1 MGCMEFSQY
10 KAKAMKKLEEALSE
24 GLVDEGVIPVLNAFN
39 SHPDIFTTSSCAG
52 RLQLI
57 VLPDIGRKDSVE
69 LREKWHR
76 PVEFQEVKE
85 AITNLDVPPNSIVIL
100 QGQSPIFHISC
111 RTVELAQ
118 KFRGIVH
125 SQGWKYSSLIT
136 GNEDKWVVEVLSAS
150 RIDNFL
156 FRDGVIDPPDDE
168 RLKFI
173 IEESNKILIKAQ
185 SRLEALE
192 YIPSGL

>member
-1 MGCMEFSQY
+1 MEFSQY
-10 KAKAMKKLEEALSE
+10 KANAMKKLEYALSE
-24 GLVDEGVIPVLNAFN
+24 GLVDEGVISVLNSFN

-57 VLPDIGRKDSVE
+57 VLPDIGRKDSVA
-69 LREKWHR
+69 LRKTWHR
-76 PVEFQEVKE
+76 RVEFQEVKD
-85 AITNLDVPPNSIVIL
+85 AITNLEIPSNSIVIL

-111 RTVELAQ
+111 RTMELAQ

-125 SQGWKYSSLIT
+125 GQGWKYSSLLT
-136 GNEDKWVVEVLSAS
+136 GNDDKWIVEILSAN
-150 RIDNFL
+150 RIDNLL
-156 FRDGVIDPPDDE
+156 FREGVIDSPDDE

-173 IEESNKILIKAQ
+173 IEESNKILVKAQ
-185 SRLEALE
+185 ARLEALE

>member
-1 MGCMEFSQY
+1 MEFSQY
-10 KAKAMKKLEEALSE
+10 KAKAMKKLEYALSE
-24 GLVDEGVIPVLNAFN
+24 NLVDEGVISVLNAFN

-69 LREKWHR
+69 LRKTWHR
-76 PVEFQEVKE
+76 PVEFEEVKE
-85 AITNLDVPPNSIVIL
+85 ALDNLDIPPNSIVIL
-100 QGQSPIFHISC
+100 QGQSPIFHVSC
-111 RTVELAQ
+111 RTMELAQ

-125 SQGWKYSSLIT
+125 SKGWKYSSLIT
-136 GNEDKWVVEVLSAS
+136 GNEDKWVVEILSAS
-150 RIDNFL
+150 RIDNLL
-156 FRDGVIDPPDDE
+156 FRDGVIDPPDDD

-173 IEESNKILIKAQ
+173 IEESNKILVKAQ

>member
-1 MGCMEFSQY
+1 MLEFNQY
-10 KAKAMKKLEEALSE
+10 KANAMRKLEDAKSE
-24 GLVDEGVIPVLNAFN
+24 GLVDDGVIEVLDAFN

-69 LREKWHR
+69 LRKTWHR
-76 PVEFQEVKE
+76 SVKFEEVKE
-85 AITNLDVPPNSIVIL
+85 ALDNLDIPSNSIVIL
-100 QGQSPIFHISC
+100 QGQSPIFHVSC
-111 RTVELAQ
+111 RTMELAQ

-136 GNEDKWVVEVLSAS
+136 GNEDKWIVEILSAS
-150 RIDNFL
+150 RIDNLL

>member
-1 MGCMEFSQY
+1 MEFSQY
-10 KAKAMKKLEEALSE
+10 KSKAMQKLESALSE
-24 GLVDEGVIPVLNAFN
+24 GLVDEGVISVLNSFN

-52 RLQLI
+52 RIQLI

-69 LREKWHR
+69 LRKKWHR
-76 PVEFQEVKE
+76 PVEFQDVKD

-100 QGQSPIFHISC
+100 QGQSPIFHVSC
-111 RTVELAQ
+111 RTMELAQ

-136 GNEDKWVVEVLSAS
+136 GNEDKWVVEVLSAN
-150 RIDNFL
+150 RIDNLL
-156 FRDGVIDPPDDE
+156 FRNGVIDPPDDE

-185 SRLEALE
+185 ARLEALE

>member
-1 MGCMEFSQY
+1 MEFSQY
-10 KAKAMKKLEEALSE
+10 KSKAMQKLESALSD
-24 GLVDEGVIPVLNAFN
+24 GLVDEGVISVLNSFN

-52 RLQLI
+52 RIQLI

-69 LREKWHR
+69 LRKKWHR
-76 PVEFQEVKE
+76 PVEFQEVKD

-100 QGQSPIFHISC
+100 QGQSPIFHVSC
-111 RTVELAQ
+111 RTMELAQ

-136 GNEDKWVVEVLSAS
+136 GNEDKWVVEVLSAN
-150 RIDNFL
+150 RIDNLL
-156 FRDGVIDPPDDE
+156 FRNGVIDPPDDE

-185 SRLEALE
+185 ARLEALE

>member
-1 MGCMEFSQY
+1 MMEFNQY
-10 KAKAMKKLEEALSE
+10 KANAMKKLEDAKSE
-24 GLVDEGVIPVLNAFN
+24 GLVDEGVISVLNSFN
-39 SHPDIFTTSSCAG
+39 SHPDLFTTSSCAG

-69 LREKWHR
+69 LRKTWHR
-76 PVEFQEVKE
+76 SVKFEEVKE
-85 AITNLDVPPNSIVIL
+85 ALDNLDIPSNSIVIL
-100 QGQSPIFHISC
+100 QGQSPIFHVSC
-111 RTVELAQ
+111 RTMELAQ

-136 GNEDKWVVEVLSAS
+136 GNEDKWIVEILSAS
-150 RIDNFL
+150 RIDNLL
-156 FRDGVIDPPDDE
+156 FRDGVIDPPDDD

>member
-1 MGCMEFSQY
+1 MEFNQY
-10 KAKAMKKLEEALSE
+10 KANAMKKLEDAKSE
-24 GLVDEGVIPVLNAFN
+24 GLVDEGVISVLNSLN

-52 RLQLI
+52 RIQLI

-69 LREKWHR
+69 LRKKWHR
-76 PVEFQEVKE
+76 PVEFQEVKD
-85 AITNLDVPPNSIVIL
+85 AITNLEVPPDSIVIL
-100 QGQSPIFHISC
+100 QGQSPIFHVSC
-111 RTVELAQ
+111 RTMELAQ

-125 SQGWKYSSLIT
+125 SKGWKYSSLIT
-136 GNEDKWVVEVLSAS
+136 GNEDKWIVEVLSAS
-150 RIDNFL
+150 RIDNLL
-156 FRDGVIDPPDDE
+156 FRDGVIDPPSDD

>member
-1 MGCMEFSQY
+1 MEFNQY
-10 KAKAMKKLEEALSE
+10 KAKAMEKLEEAKSE
-24 GLVDEGVIPVLNAFN
+24 DLVDEGVIEVLNAFN

-69 LREKWHR
+69 LRKTWHS
-76 PVEFQEVKE
+76 PVEFEEVKE
-85 AITNLDVPPNSIVIL
+85 ALDNLDIPPNSIVIL
-100 QGQSPIFHISC
+100 QGQSPIFHVSC
-111 RTVELAQ
+111 RTMELAQ

-136 GNEDKWVVEVLSAS
+136 GNEDKWVVEILSAS
-150 RIDNFL
+150 RIDNLL
-156 FRDGVIDPPDDE
+156 FRDGVINPPDDE

-185 SRLEALE
+185 SRLESLE

>member
-1 MGCMEFSQY
+1 MEFSQY
-10 KAKAMKKLEEALSE
+10 KSEAMQKLESALSE
-24 GLVDEGVIPVLNAFN
+24 GLVDEGVISVLNSFN

-52 RLQLI
+52 RIQLI

-69 LREKWHR
+69 LRKKWHR
-76 PVEFQEVKE
+76 PVEFQEVKD

-100 QGQSPIFHISC
+100 QGQSPIFHVSC
-111 RTVELAQ
+111 RTMELAQ

-136 GNEDKWVVEVLSAS
+136 GNEDKWVVEVLSAN
-150 RIDNFL
+150 RIDNLL
-156 FRDGVIDPPDDE
+156 FRNGVIDPPDDE

-185 SRLEALE
+185 ARLEALE

>member
-1 MGCMEFSQY
+1 MEFSQY
-10 KAKAMKKLEEALSE
+10 KSNAMGKLESALSE
-24 GLVDEGVIPVLNAFN
+24 GLVDEGVISVLNSLN

-52 RLQLI
+52 RIQLI

-69 LREKWHR
+69 LRKTWHR
-76 PVEFQEVKE
+76 PVEFEEVKE
-85 AITNLDVPPNSIVIL
+85 ALDNLDIPPNSIVIL
-100 QGQSPIFHISC
+100 QGQSPIFHVAC
-111 RTVELAQ
+111 RTMELAQ

-136 GNEDKWVVEVLSAS
+136 GNEDKWVVEILSAS
-150 RIDNFL
+150 RIDNLL
-156 FRDGVIDPPDDE
+156 FRDGVIDPPDDD

-173 IEESNKILIKAQ
+173 IEESNKILVKAQ

>member
-1 MGCMEFSQY
+1 MEFSQY
-10 KAKAMKKLEEALSE
+10 KSKAMQKLESALSD
-24 GLVDEGVIPVLNAFN
+24 GLVDEGVISVLNSFN

-52 RLQLI
+52 RIQLI

-69 LREKWHR
+69 LRKKWHR
-76 PVEFQEVKE
+76 PVEFQEVKD

-100 QGQSPIFHISC
+100 QGQSPIFHVSC
-111 RTVELAQ
+111 RTMELAQ

-136 GNEDKWVVEVLSAS
+136 GNEDKWVVEVLSAN
-150 RIDNFL
+150 RIDNLL
-156 FRDGVIDPPDDE
+156 FRNGLIDPPGDE
-168 RLKFI
+168 RLKFM

-185 SRLEALE
+185 AKLEALE

>member
-1 MGCMEFSQY
+1 MEFNQY
-10 KAKAMKKLEEALSE
+10 KANAMKKLEDAKSE
-24 GLVDEGVIPVLNAFN
+24 GLVDEGVISVLNSFN
-39 SHPDIFTTSSCAG
+39 SHPDLFTTSSCAG

-69 LREKWHR
+69 LRKTWHR
-76 PVEFQEVKE
+76 SVKFEEVKE
-85 AITNLDVPPNSIVIL
+85 ALDNLDIPSNSIVIL
-100 QGQSPIFHISC
+100 QGQSPIFHVSC
-111 RTVELAQ
+111 RTMELAQ

-136 GNEDKWVVEVLSAS
+136 GNEDKWVVEILSAS
-150 RIDNFL
+150 RIDNLL
-156 FRDGVIDPPDDE
+156 FRDGVIDPPYDD

>member
-1 MGCMEFSQY
+1 MMEFNQY
-10 KAKAMKKLEEALSE
+10 KANAMKKLEDAKSE
-24 GLVDEGVIPVLNAFN
+24 GLVDEGVISVLNSFN
-39 SHPDIFTTSSCAG
+39 SHPDLFTTSSCAG

-69 LREKWHR
+69 LRKTWHR
-76 PVEFQEVKE
+76 SVKFEEVKE
-85 AITNLDVPPNSIVIL
+85 ALDNLDIPSNSIVIL
-100 QGQSPIFHISC
+100 QGQSPIFHVSC
-111 RTVELAQ
+111 RTMELAQ

-136 GNEDKWVVEVLSAS
+136 GNEDKWIVEILSAS
-150 RIDNFL
+150 KIDNLL
-156 FRDGVIDPPDDE
+156 FRDGVIDPPDDD

>member
-1 MGCMEFSQY
+1 MEFSQY
-10 KAKAMKKLEEALSE
+10 KSKAMQKLESALSE
-24 GLVDEGVIPVLNAFN
+24 GLVDEGVISVLNSFN

-52 RLQLI
+52 RIQLI

-69 LREKWHR
+69 LRKKWHR
-76 PVEFQEVKE
+76 PVEFQEVKD

-100 QGQSPIFHISC
+100 QGQSPIFHVSC
-111 RTVELAQ
+111 RTMELAQ

-136 GNEDKWVVEVLSAS
+136 GNEDKWVVEVLSAN
-150 RIDNFL
+150 RIDNLL
-156 FRDGVIDPPDDE
+156 FRNGVIDPPDDE
-168 RLKFI
+168 RLKFM

-185 SRLEALE
+185 ARLEALE

>member
-1 MGCMEFSQY
+1 MEFSQY
-10 KAKAMKKLEEALSE
+10 KSKAMQKLESALSE
-24 GLVDEGVIPVLNAFN
+24 GLVDEGVISVLNSFN

-52 RLQLI
+52 RIQLI

-69 LREKWHR
+69 LRKKWHR
-76 PVEFQEVKE
+76 PVEFQEVKD

-100 QGQSPIFHISC
+100 QGQSPIFHVSC
-111 RTVELAQ
+111 RTMELAQ

-136 GNEDKWVVEVLSAS
+136 GNEDKWVVEVLSAN
-150 RIDNFL
+150 RIDNLL
-156 FRDGVIDPPDDE
+156 FRNGVIDPPDDE

-185 SRLEALE
+185 ARLEALE

>member
-1 MGCMEFSQY
+1 MEFSQY
-10 KAKAMKKLEEALSE
+10 KSKAMQKLESALSE
-24 GLVDEGVIPVLNAFN
+24 GLVDEGVISVLNSFN

-52 RLQLI
+52 RIQLI

-69 LREKWHR
+69 LRKKWHR
-76 PVEFQEVKE
+76 PVEFQEVKD

-100 QGQSPIFHISC
+100 QGQSPIFHVSC
-111 RTVELAQ
+111 RTMELAQ

-136 GNEDKWVVEVLSAS
+136 GNEDKWVVEVLSAN
-150 RIDNFL
+150 RIDNLL
-156 FRDGVIDPPDDE
+156 FRNGLIDPPGDE
-168 RLKFI
+168 RLKFM

-185 SRLEALE
+185 ARLEALE

>member
-1 MGCMEFSQY
+1 MEFNQY
-10 KAKAMKKLEEALSE
+10 KAKAMKKLEEAKSE
-24 GLVDEGVIPVLNAFN
+24 DLVDEGVIEVLNAFN

-52 RLQLI
+52 RIQLI

-69 LREKWHR
+69 LRKKWHR
-76 PVEFQEVKE
+76 PVEFQEVKD
-85 AITNLDVPPNSIVIL
+85 AITNLEVPPNSIVIL
-100 QGQSPIFHISC
+100 QGQSPIFHVSC
-111 RTVELAQ
+111 RTMELAQ

-125 SQGWKYSSLIT
+125 SKGWKYSSLIT
-136 GNEDKWVVEVLSAS
+136 GNEDKWIVEILSAS
-150 RIDNFL
+150 RIDNLL
-156 FRDGVIDPPDDE
+156 FRDGVIDPPDDD

-173 IEESNKILIKAQ
+173 IEESNKILVKAQ

>member
-1 MGCMEFSQY
+1 MEFNQY
-10 KAKAMKKLEEALSE
+10 KAKAMEKLEEAKSE
-24 GLVDEGVIPVLNAFN
+24 DLVDEGVIEVLNAFN

-69 LREKWHR
+69 LRKTWHS
-76 PVEFQEVKE
+76 PVELEEVKE
-85 AITNLDVPPNSIVIL
+85 ALDNLDIPPNSIVIL
-100 QGQSPIFHISC
+100 QGQSPIFHVSC
-111 RTVELAQ
+111 RTMELAQ

-136 GNEDKWVVEVLSAS
+136 GNEDKWVVEILSAS
-150 RIDNFL
+150 RIDNLL
-156 FRDGVIDPPDDE
+156 FRDGVIDPPDDD

-173 IEESNKILIKAQ
+173 IEESNKILVKAQ

>member
-1 MGCMEFSQY
+1 MEFNQY
-10 KAKAMKKLEEALSE
+10 KAKAMEKLEEAKSE
-24 GLVDEGVIPVLNAFN
+24 DLVDEGVIEVLNAFN

-69 LREKWHR
+69 LRKTWHS
-76 PVEFQEVKE
+76 PVEFEEVKE
-85 AITNLDVPPNSIVIL
+85 ALDNLDIPPNSIVIL
-100 QGQSPIFHISC
+100 QGQSPIFHVSC
-111 RTVELAQ
+111 RTMELAQ

-136 GNEDKWVVEVLSAS
+136 GNEDKWVVEILSAS
-150 RIDNFL
+150 RIDNLL
-156 FRDGVIDPPDDE
+156 FRDGVIDPPDDD

-192 YIPSGL
+192 YNPSGL

>member
-1 MGCMEFSQY
+1 MDFNQY
-10 KAKAMKKLEEALSE
+10 KSNAMGKLESALSE
-24 GLVDEGVIPVLNAFN
+24 GLVDEGVISVLNSLN

-52 RLQLI
+52 RIQLI

-69 LREKWHR
+69 LRKTWHR
-76 PVEFQEVKE
+76 PVVFEEVKE
-85 AITNLDVPPNSIVIL
+85 ALDNLEVPPNSIVIL
-100 QGQSPIFHISC
+100 QGQSPIFHVSC
-111 RTVELAQ
+111 RTMELAQ

-125 SQGWKYSSLIT
+125 SKGWKYSSLIT

-150 RIDNFL
+150 RIDNLL

-173 IEESNKILIKAQ
+173 IEESNKVLIKAQ

>member
-1 MGCMEFSQY
+1 
-10 KAKAMKKLEEALSE
+10 
-24 GLVDEGVIPVLNAFN
+24 
-39 SHPDIFTTSSCAG
+39 
-52 RLQLI
+52 
-57 VLPDIGRKDSVE
+57 
-69 LREKWHR
+69 R

-85 AITNLDVPPNSIVIL
+85 AITNLDVPSNSIVIL

-111 RTVELAQ
+111 RTMELAQ

-136 GNEDKWVVEVLSAS
+136 GNEDKWVVEILSAS
-150 RIDNFL
+150 RIDNLL

>member
-1 MGCMEFSQY
+1 MEFSQY
-10 KAKAMKKLEEALSE
+10 KANAMKKLEYALSE
-24 GLVDEGVIPVLNAFN
+24 GLVDEGVISVLNSFN

-57 VLPDIGRKDSVE
+57 VLPDIGRKDSVA
-69 LREKWHR
+69 LRKTWHR
-76 PVEFQEVKE
+76 PVEFQEVKD
-85 AITNLDVPPNSIVIL
+85 AITNLEIPSNSIVIL

-111 RTVELAQ
+111 RTMELAQ

-125 SQGWKYSSLIT
+125 GQGWKYSSLLT
-136 GNEDKWVVEVLSAS
+136 GNDDKWIVEILSAN
-150 RIDNFL
+150 RIDNLL
-156 FRDGVIDPPDDE
+156 FREGVIDSPDDE